1 MIGKFIKAAAPVA
14 GKQLLRHGAKQGK
27 KRAVAALSMRSLGLV
42 TGLTGIFVHM
52 RLNKLVKTGFMVKH
66 NLAYFT
72 LQTNIFSTAIF
83 AKLLGKTFRHWR
95 QTGTLTTAQIHP
107 TVHLSCTSYI
117 TMTMLGYW
125 SVLAPLTG
133 LPKNRVL
140 WCDAMLLHTFTPL
153 LAISDYLLFGQKGK
167 VDKRALAPWMVYPLL
182 YLASVKVIARF
193 IKEPYYSF
201 DMKGKHIDLQYPYP
215 FLDPQVMGKKGANA
229 VLPVLVLLYAL
240 FGRGS
245 IALDSKLGQKID

>member
-1 MIGKFIKAAAPVA
+1 MIGKLFKVAAPA
-14 GKQLLRHGAKQGK
+14 LGRQLLHSGAKKGK
-27 KRAVAALSMRSLGLV
+27 RQAVTALSLRGLGLV

-83 AKLLGKTFRHWR
+83 ARLLDKTVRHWR
-95 QTGTLTTAQIHP
+95 QTGQLTTAQLHP
-107 TVHLSCTSYI
+107 TVHFSCTSYI

-125 SVLAPLTG
+125 SFLAPLTG

-140 WCDAMLLHTFTPL
+140 WWDAMLLHTATPL
-153 LAISDYLLFGQKGK
+153 MAISDYLLFGQKGR
-167 VDKRALAPWMVYPLL
+167 VDKRALGPWMVYPLL

-201 DMKGKHIDLQYPYP
+201 EMKGKTIALQYPYP
-215 FLDPQVMGKKGANA
+215 FLDPQVMGKKGANG

-240 FGRGS
+240 YGRGS
-245 IALDSKLGQKID
+245 IALDRKLGGAK